1 MAGLEACWS
10 DVKADPNRFEAYLA
24 IANQRNEKATVLS
37 EDEKEAKAMNIRK
50 EIQKH
55 ASELSTLGFECMGL
69 IVKPGTDL
77 CAQFGTSKGKK
88 FLDSS
93 QTYWQFIS
101 HLIAPPQPKQSSR
114 VVFDDLRTAV
124 QEKMN
129 KAYKESGVGGNRVEW
144 AKVREGKI
152 VVKGFPDGLVP
163 APASNFGID
172 KLQKLLK
179 DDVNFTFEVKRIDEA
194 GQGGAIN
201 LLDPDQIT
209 RIIQEGENESE
220 IDEVEVETLQD
231 SETQE
236 DEQMAP
242 IPQTSTSSEEI
253 ASEMF
258 LVESLLA
265 KKKVGKVTHYL
276 VKWQGF
282 EKPTLE
288 PHFNIPNKLKRRFNS
303 NHADDNI

>member
-1 MAGLEACWS
+1 MKDNQGKMAGLEACWS
-10 DVKADPNRFEAYLA
+10 DAKADPNRFEAYLA

-37 EDEKEAKAMNIRK
+37 EDEKEAKAMSIRK

-55 ASELSTLGFECMGL
+55 ATELSTLGFECMGL

-77 CAQFGTSKGKK
+77 CAQFGTSKGKM
-88 FLDSS
+88 FLESS

-114 VVFDDLRTAV
+114 VVFEDLRTAV
-124 QEKMN
+124 QEKLN

-144 AKVREGKI
+144 ARVREGEI
-152 VVKGFPDGLVP
+152 VVKGFPDELVP

-172 KLQKLLK
+172 KLERLLK
-179 DDVNFTFEVKRIDEA
+179 NDIKFTFEVKRSDEA

-209 RIIQEGENESE
+209 RIIQEGENEADSE
-220 IDEVEVETLQD
+220 TQDD

-236 DEQMAP
+236 DEQM
-242 IPQTSTSSEEI
+242 IPQTSTSSEGI

-258 LVESLLA
+258 IVESLLA
-265 KKKVGKVTHYL
+265 KRRVGNVTHYL

-282 EKPTLE
+282 EEPTLE
-288 PHFNIPNKLKRRFNS
+288 PHFNIPNKLKRGFNS
-303 NHADDNI
+303 NLADDNI